1 MIEKGP
7 GEGLN
12 MNDFGK
18 TKEVLIKVKE
28 LFQQLLFILETEG
41 DFEVNYAKT
50 ELAKNIRVLE
60 GFLGEKMDAA
70 AAQEVLD
77 HIKKSFKSMYP
88 PRGGLSDFFVEA
100 CAYLYDTLINLWQEM
115 ELAKDNEG
123 LE

>member
-88 PRGGLSDFFVEA
+88 PRGGLSDFFVWREDFEERLQA
-100 CAYLYDTLINLWQEM
+100 NQS
-115 ELAKDNEG
+115 
-123 LE
+123 LERFRVN

>member
-1 MIEKGP
+1 
-7 GEGLN
+7 

-77 HIKKSFKSMYP
+77 HIKKALRVCIHHVADCPIF
-88 PRGGLSDFFVEA
+88 LSGA
-100 CAYLYDTLINLWQEM
+100 RTLKKGFRPINLWM
-115 ELAKDNEG
+115 RFRVN
-123 LE
+123 